1 MKKLFVFL
9 VVLAI
14 TSSFISGV
22 LALAVDNVYSNDFE
36 GNVTTG
42 WYEPWGGDISI
53 ANGTA
58 YSGSKS
64 LKISDRV
71 NSWDSPSINFYNYI
85 KDTGPGVYQLSA
97 YIMADSLS
105 DDDNDNYTRLILR
118 GNEGTSF
125 MNAYG
130 SNYYCAVTPAAKLT
144 EGQWRHFSG
153 TFTVASRDI
162 VDNTGLMYLCI
173 DLLAPEEAQS
183 VYFDN
188 VTLVRTVPHHTALS
202 IIPAEMILDIGQS
215 KQLTANIS
223 SGVSYA
229 SSDTSIATVNSSG
242 RVTGKAPGRVTITA
256 SYGDERSFCTVWVK
270 SVPDGTYFVKNENSQ
285 KYLKNNNSS
294 PTVSAFSSDNNQ
306 KWCITYEGSLQ
317 YSIVSLQGDK
327 ALTVIHNEYTDEVS
341 GISLVDFTGA
351 YEQCWEFEIFNDVEK
366 LIIPMLNRRIDPD
379 LYLAVDNN
387 MLSLSN
393 NIENAKKRWVVCPTR
408 SLIVLNYYDQG
419 FLKRLGNSVELIK
432 NSTQVASNRFK
443 SIYNLNIV
451 NFYIPCESTVDI
463 CKKNTYGEVNR
474 TTVDSPCTC
483 GNSCTLLSNVHES
496 IKHRIGNGDTITAI
510 VFWTGHV
517 LYEANGAE
525 SMSKHFKSSDIVVLN
540 LGGIKQLENNPSS
553 VVEDKRVKYSYTWLH
568 ELSHRLGCVDHYC
581 YKKHNLM
588 NPEIGPDGTI
598 KCINEACDQC
608 YFNRAQIR
616 KCIMGDNDNTLES
629 YSNSALYCGDCRS
642 NINEKLASYS

>member
-1 MKKLFVFL
+1 MKKLFVFF
-9 VVLAI
+9 VVLVL
-14 TSSFISGV
+14 TSSFFSGV
-22 LALAVDNVYSNDFE
+22 LVLAVDNVYSNDFE

-144 EGQWRHFSG
+144 EGQWRYFSG

-162 VDNTGLMYLCI
+162 VNDTGLMYLCI

-510 VFWTGHV
+510 G
-517 LYEANGAE
+517 EE
-525 SMSKHFKSSDIVVLN
+525 SM
-540 LGGIKQLENNPSS
+540 
-553 VVEDKRVKYSYTWLH
+553 
-568 ELSHRLGCVDHYC
+568 
-581 YKKHNLM
+581 
-588 NPEIGPDGTI
+588 
-598 KCINEACDQC
+598 
-608 YFNRAQIR
+608 
-616 KCIMGDNDNTLES
+616 
-629 YSNSALYCGDCRS
+629 
-642 NINEKLASYS
+642 